1 MLSRSG
7 LETGVELSKIIDTS
21 RWLEQEL
28 GREVPAMLPK
38 AGISP
43 GQLAD

>member
-7 LETGVELSKIIDTS
+7 LETGVELSKIIETS

-38 AGISP
+38 AGIFP

>member
-7 LETGVELSKIIDTS
+7 LETGVELSKIIDTR

-38 AGISP
+38 AGIFP